1 MNRASR
7 FLAIAC
13 CGAAALAAIPSPAQG
28 FGASKVKVTL
38 QRKLPALV
46 HLPGNSIKVAVT
58 TADADGT
65 LPYDFQALLETEL
78 LKDDPDLREDDKPET
93 QIICKITEY
102 SHPGPIVT
110 QRAAPGVPTGTSLS
124 SLTKGGAKPA
134 TFTRITGQLNVSF
147 QAKTVSGGLL
157 ISDNVSA
164 TYDQEFDSSGNSTAH
179 GVMGSVTGTFN
190 RMKGGK
196 SEDINPPTPS
206 ELRSQLILDAAQQI
220 AEHLVN
226 SDEKVEVL
234 LAQKSGPLDEGNKAA
249 EAALWERALETY
261 ETASPFPKP
270 EDDAYRLYNI
280 GVAYEAMAYG
290 ASDEKTTMKYLDQAA
305 INYGKAIDAK
315 PSEKYFLEP
324 QKRIE
329 TALAHYK
336 ELDEEQARATRKA
349 ANPTPTNPTPAT
361 PKALTN
367 TQIVAMVKSGVD
379 DATIIQTIRG
389 ADAVSFDLS
398 AAGQHD
404 LTSNGV
410 SVKVVTAMKAQAAKK
425 PPAPVHKGLTNTQI
439 IAMVNSGM
447 DEDTIVKTI
456 VGAAAVDFDLSAA
469 GQQQLTSGGVGA
481 RVLAAMKDRA
491 ARKSAS
497 TGKPVA
503 AN

>member
-7 FLAIAC
+7 FLAIIC
-13 CGAAALAAIPSPAQG
+13 CSAAALAAIPSPGQG

-46 HLPGNSIKVAVT
+46 HLPSNTIKLTVS
-58 TADADGT
+58 TADQDGT
-65 LPYDFQALLETEL
+65 LPFDFQALLETEL
-78 LKDDPDLREDDKPET
+78 LKDDPDLREMDNAGV
-93 QIICKITEY
+93 QILCQITEY
-102 SHPGPIVT
+102 SHPDPVVTKRAGPGLSLSGSK
-110 QRAAPGVPTGTSLS
+110 PGVTATSD
-124 SLTKGGAKPA
+124 
-134 TFTRITGQLNVSF
+134 FTRITGQLNVSL
-147 QAKTVSGGLL
+147 QVKDSSGGLL
-157 ISDNVSA
+157 ISDNISA
-164 TYDQEFDSSGNSTAH
+164 TYDQEFDSAGNSTSH
-179 GVMGSVTGTFN
+179 GVFGSVTGTFG
-190 RMKGGK
+190 RVKGGGK
-196 SEDINPPTPS
+196 SEDMNPPTPS
-206 ELRSQLILDAAQQI
+206 ELRSRLILDAVQQI

-226 SDEKVEVL
+226 SDEKIEVL
-234 LAQKSGPLDEGNKAA
+234 LAQKAGPLDEGNKAA
-249 EAALWERALETY
+249 QTGLWERALETY

-290 ASDEKTTMKYLDQAA
+290 ASDQKMTMKYLDEAA

-315 PSEKYFLEP
+315 PSEKYFVEP

-329 TALAHYK
+329 TAIAHYK
-336 ELDEEQARATRKA
+336 ELDQEQTRAAREQANPALA
-349 ANPTPTNPTPAT
+349 A

-389 ADAVSFDLS
+389 AGAVSFDLS
-398 AAGQHD
+398 PAGQHD

-410 SVKVVTAMKAQAAKK
+410 SPRVVTAMKAQAAKK
-425 PPAPVHKGLTNTQI
+425 PSAPVHKGLTNTQI

-456 VGAAAVDFDLSAA
+456 AGAAAVDFDLSAA
-469 GQQQLTSGGVGA
+469 GQQQLTSGGVSA
-481 RVLAAMKDRA
+481 RVMAAMKDRA
-491 ARKSAS
+491 AKKSAS

-503 AN
+503 AK